1 MKEITFTAYGIP
13 QPKGSTKSF
22 PFRKK
27 DGKLGVSTTSTNKAK
42 LTTWAEQVMAA
53 AREHI
58 PETLFDGPVGIRV
71 EFVLVK
77 PKSVKRKTPTVKP
90 DIDKLARGLLDSLK
104 GVIYTEDARVVL
116 LMATK
121 VYGEPAGAR
130 ITVYDMTEVV

>member
-22 PFRKK
+22 PYKRP
-27 DGKLGVSTTSTNKAK
+27 DGKLGVSTTSANAAK
-42 LTTWAEQVMAA
+42 LTTWTEQVMAA

-58 PETLFDGPVGIRV
+58 PETLFDGPVGIKV

-77 PKSVKRKTPTVKP
+77 PKSVKRDKPTTRP
-90 DIDKLARGLLDSLK
+90 DVDKLVRGLMDIMQ
-104 GVIYTEDARVVL
+104 GVIYTQDARVVMV
-116 LMATK
+116 MATK